1 MYITILANQST
12 MPPLKSLDAFLAS
25 HCIQVLSKELLP
37 VARTL
42 ADRRCAEGWVLDA
55 VGQDALALAFSAV
68 GLDDGVDVNAQLP
81 NDRLAD
87 IKLAVFD
94 MDSTLIECE
103 VIDELARRA
112 GIGAA
117 VSRITERAMCG
128 ELDFNQSFTERL
140 SLLKDLDSAV
150 INDIAADLPFSE
162 GGKELMLTLKARG
175 IKTVILSGGFRVFAE
190 RVAAELSM
198 DDVYAN
204 TLDVEAGVLTGR
216 VVAPIVNAEFKATTL
231 KALARTMGI
240 GLNQTLAVG
249 DGANDLKML
258 SAAGIGIAFKAK
270 PLVRA
275 QARYQLSHVGLDGA
289 LYLIGSKDSKP

>member
-1 MYITILANQST
+1 
-12 MPPLKSLDAFLAS
+12 MPPLRSLDAFLAS
-25 HCIQVLSKELLP
+25 HRIQVLSKEVLP
-37 VARTL
+37 VPRTL
-42 ADRRCAEGWVLDA
+42 ADRRYAEGWVLDA
-55 VGQDALALAFSAV
+55 VGQDSLALAFSAV

-81 NDRLAD
+81 SERFAD

-117 VSRITERAMCG
+117 VSRITERAMRG

-140 SLLKDLDSAV
+140 SLLKGLDSSV
-150 INDIAADLPFSE
+150 INDIAADLPFAE
-162 GGKELMLTLKARG
+162 GGAELMLTLKARG

-190 RVAAELSM
+190 RVAAELGM
-198 DDVYAN
+198 DELYAN
-204 TLDVEAGVLTGR
+204 TLDIEAGVLTGR

-258 SAAGIGIAFKAK
+258 SAAGIGIAFRAK

-275 QARYQLSHVGLDGA
+275 QARYQLSCVGLDGA
-289 LYLIGSKDSKP
+289 LYLMGAKGAKP

>member
-1 MYITILANQST
+1 
-12 MPPLKSLDAFLAS
+12 MPPLRSLDAFIAS
-25 HCIQVLSKELLP
+25 HRIQVLSKEVLP
-37 VARTL
+37 VPRTL
-42 ADRRCAEGWVLDA
+42 ADRRYAEGWVLDA
-55 VGQDALALAFSAV
+55 VGQDSLALAFSAV

-81 NDRLAD
+81 SERFAD

-117 VSRITERAMCG
+117 VSRITERAMRG

-140 SLLKDLDSAV
+140 SLLKGLDSSV
-150 INDIAADLPFSE
+150 INDIAADLPFAE
-162 GGKELMLTLKARG
+162 GGAELMLTLKARG

-190 RVAAELSM
+190 RVAAELGM
-198 DDVYAN
+198 DELYAN
-204 TLDVEAGVLTGR
+204 TLDIEAGVLTGR

-258 SAAGIGIAFKAK
+258 SAAGIGIAFRAK
-270 PLVRA
+270 PLVRT
-275 QARYQLSHVGLDGA
+275 QARYQLSCVGLDGA
-289 LYLIGSKDSKP
+289 LYLMGAKGAKP

>member
-12 MPPLKSLDAFLAS
+12 MPPLKSLEAFLAS
-25 HCIQVLSKELLP
+25 HRIQVLSKEVLP
-37 VARTL
+37 VPRTL
-42 ADRRCAEGWVLDA
+42 ADRRYAEGWVLDA
-55 VGQDALALAFSAV
+55 ADQDTLALAFSAV

-81 NDRLAD
+81 TDRPAD

-128 ELDFNQSFTERL
+128 ELDFNQSFTQRL
-140 SLLKDLDSAV
+140 SLLEGLDSAV
-150 INDIAADLPFSE
+150 IHDIAADLPFSE

-190 RVAAELSM
+190 RVAAELGM

-204 TLDVEAGVLTGR
+204 TLDIEAGGTDWAGGCTHCERRIQSDDTQDLG
-216 VVAPIVNAEFKATTL
+216 PHD
-231 KALARTMGI
+231 
-240 GLNQTLAVG
+240 G
-249 DGANDLKML
+249 DW
-258 SAAGIGIAFKAK
+258 IK
-270 PLVRA
+270 PNTCR
-275 QARYQLSHVGLDGA
+275 RRRCE
-289 LYLIGSKDSKP
+289 

>member
-1 MYITILANQST
+1 
-12 MPPLKSLDAFLAS
+12 MPPLKSLEAFLAS
-25 HCIQVLSKELLP
+25 HRIQVLSKEVLP
-37 VARTL
+37 VPRTL
-42 ADRRCAEGWVLDA
+42 ADRRYAEGWVLDA
-55 VGQDALALAFSAV
+55 ADQDTLALAFSAV

-81 NDRLAD
+81 TDRPAD

-140 SLLKDLDSAV
+140 SLLEGLDSAV
-150 INDIAADLPFSE
+150 IHDIAADLPFSE

-190 RVAAELSM
+190 RVAAELGM

-204 TLDVEAGVLTGR
+204 TLDIEAGVLTGR

-231 KALARTMGI
+231 KTLARTMGI

-258 SAAGIGIAFKAK
+258 SAAGIGIAFRAK

-275 QARYQLSHVGLDGA
+275 QARYQLSPEGLDGA
-289 LYLIGSKDSKP
+289 LYLIGSKGSKP

>member
-1 MYITILANQST
+1 
-12 MPPLKSLDAFLAS
+12 
-25 HCIQVLSKELLP
+25 
-37 VARTL
+37 
-42 ADRRCAEGWVLDA
+42 
-55 VGQDALALAFSAV
+55 
-68 GLDDGVDVNAQLP
+68 
-81 NDRLAD
+81 
-87 IKLAVFD
+87 
-94 MDSTLIECE
+94 
-103 VIDELARRA
+103 
-112 GIGAA
+112 
-117 VSRITERAMCG
+117 MCG

-258 SAAGIGIAFKAK
+258 SAAGIGIAFRAK

-275 QARYQLSHVGLDGA
+275 QARYQLSHVGLDGV
-289 LYLIGSKDSKP
+289 LYLMGSKGSKP

>member
-1 MYITILANQST
+1 
-12 MPPLKSLDAFLAS
+12 MPPLRSLDAFLAS
-25 HCIQVLSKELLP
+25 HRIQVLSKEVLP
-37 VARTL
+37 VPRTL
-42 ADRRCAEGWVLDA
+42 ADRRYAEGWVLDA
-55 VGQDALALAFSAV
+55 VGQDSLALAFSAV

-81 NDRLAD
+81 SERFAD

-117 VSRITERAMCG
+117 VSRITERAMRG

-140 SLLKDLDSAV
+140 SLLKGLDSSV
-150 INDIAADLPFSE
+150 INDIAADLPFAE
-162 GGKELMLTLKARG
+162 GGAELMLTLKARG

-190 RVAAELSM
+190 RVAAELGM
-198 DDVYAN
+198 DELYAN
-204 TLDVEAGVLTGR
+204 TLDIEAGVLTGR

-258 SAAGIGIAFKAK
+258 SAAGIGIAFRAK
-270 PLVRA
+270 PLVRT
-275 QARYQLSHVGLDGA
+275 QARYQLSCVGLDGA
-289 LYLIGSKDSKP
+289 LYLMGAKGAKP